1 MQTPRAHGDYNSNT
15 ATDYGFMLA
24 YDQFSS
30 NPTLV
35 SSGVGGLGRKGAH
48 KIVILETDGMA
59 NQSSSA
65 SFTNSGAYQSYYNL
79 GPFGTATTS
88 GTAPA
93 TSCINVAQRIVALD
107 TANPPGFAQPQRPVE
122 IDCIAFGAVFEPTA
136 SGSEQ
141 ANAISFLQSLSTL
154 GGTTFPNS
162 ASDPDNGYK
171 ICIGS
176 LSERQAK
183 LQTAFTKILDET
195 ESIILV
201 K

>member
-1 MQTPRAHGDYNSNT
+1 
-15 ATDYGFMLA
+15 
-24 YDQFSS
+24 
-30 NPTLV
+30 
-35 SSGVGGLGRKGAH
+35 VGGLGRKGAH

-59 NQSSSA
+59 NQSSTATFS
-65 SFTNSGAYQSYYNL
+65 NGGAYQSYYKV

-88 GTAPA
+88 STAPA
-93 TSCINVAQRIVALD
+93 TSCTAVAQKICALD
-107 TANPPGFAQPQRPVE
+107 TDSPAGYSQPQRPVE

-141 ANAISFLQSLSTL
+141 ASAIAFLQGLSTI
-154 GGTTFPNS
+154 GGTTFPGS
-162 ASDPDNGYK
+162 AADSDNGYK
-171 ICIGS
+171 WCIGT
-176 LSERQAK
+176 LAERQAK

>member
-1 MQTPRAHGDYNSNT
+1 
-15 ATDYGFMLA
+15 MLA
-24 YDQFSS
+24 YNQFSS
-30 NPTLV
+30 NPALV

-59 NQSSSA
+59 NQASSA
-65 SFTNSGAYQSYYNL
+65 SFTNAGAYQSYYKV
-79 GPFGTATTS
+79 GPFGSATTS

-93 TSCINVAQRIVALD
+93 TSCINVAQRICALD
-107 TANPPGFAQPQRPVE
+107 TASPPGYAQPQRPVE
-122 IDCIAFGAVFEPTA
+122 IDCIAFGAIFESTA

-141 ANAISFLQSLSTL
+141 ANAISFLQSLSSL
-154 GGTTFPNS
+154 GGTTFPSS

-171 ICIGS
+171 WCIGS
-176 LSERQAK
+176 LSDRQAK
-183 LQTAFTKILDET
+183 LEKAFTKILDET